1 MTTFRRRCAALAA
14 VPRAL
19 LLGAA
24 VLSVALLATV
34 PGAPTA
40 AAAVTTRPPAT
51 PPGLPADLEPL
62 AGYVGQVSCD
72 PGGKP
77 GTLALARLLTTTYP
91 GTSYGSFR
99 ACGTGGRTSEH
110 YDGRAIDWMNSVRD
124 PRQAAQ
130 ATAVL
135 NWLLGTDTAGRRYAT
150 ARRLGVMYLIWN
162 NRIWSAYDAAAG
174 WQPYS
179 SCAVHPDRGWD
190 TTCHRDHI
198 HFSLSWAGAM
208 GRTSF
213 WSKRVAATD
222 YGPCRPA
229 DLNWAAPYQA
239 ANPRRCAAYP
249 PVRPP
254 AGASATLGALT
265 TWSGIVLR
273 SGASGPA
280 VPAVQRALSVP
291 AGPFDARTA
300 AAVTA
305 FQRRHGLAGTGVVDA
320 GTWRALLRAL
330 APPAR

>member
-1 MTTFRRRCAALAA
+1 
-14 VPRAL
+14 
-19 LLGAA
+19 
-24 VLSVALLATV
+24 
-34 PGAPTA
+34 
-40 AAAVTTRPPAT
+40 
-51 PPGLPADLEPL
+51 
-62 AGYVGQVSCD
+62 
-72 PGGKP
+72 
-77 GTLALARLLTTTYP
+77 
-91 GTSYGSFR
+91 
-99 ACGTGGRTSEH
+99 
-110 YDGRAIDWMNSVRD
+110 MNSVRD

-135 NWLLGTDTAGRRYAT
+135 TWLLGRDAARRPYAT
-150 ARRLGVMYLIWN
+150 ARRLGVMYVIWN
-162 NRIWSAYDAAAG
+162 NRIWSAYDPAN

-198 HFSLSWAGAM
+198 HISLSWAGAM

-229 DLNWAAPYQA
+229 DLNWAAPYRA
-239 ANPRRCAAYP
+239 ANATRCTAYP
-249 PVRPP
+249 RVRPP
-254 AGASATLGALT
+254 ARASATLVALT

-273 SGASGPA
+273 GGSTGPA
-280 VPAVQRALSVP
+280 LAAVQRALSVP

-305 FQRRHGLAGTGVVDA
+305 FQRRHALAGSGVVDA
-320 GTWRALLRAL
+320 GTWRALLRTL